1 MIAPFIKAVQVGA
14 EEIYNELMLVP
25 PVLKRVLCNSTNFS
39 FNPRSVIFCEAEP
52 GRAARVRRARSRP
65 LAWVAAAC
73 RLMKLRDH

>member
-14 EEIYNELMLVP
+14 VEIYNELMLVP

-39 FNPRSVIFCEAEP
+39 FQSEIGNFCEAEP

-73 RLMKLRDH
+73 RLVKLRDQ

>member
-39 FNPRSVIFCEAEP
+39 FNPRSVIFAKLNPVELREFDALVHGLLRGSRP
-52 GRAARVRRARSRP
+52 RAA
-65 LAWVAAAC
+65 
-73 RLMKLRDH
+73 